1 MKVEQ
6 PLHLPVILPQS
17 PASRQCLNSE
27 VRIKSKKSGYQPD
40 FFLMVGF
47 GRLIKPGTS
56 LNIKKVIKQ
65 NQKLSGEVIGF
76 AGKQALY

>member
-1 MKVEQ
+1 M
-6 PLHLPVILPQS
+6 PL
-17 PASRQCLNSE
+17 SE
-27 VRIKSKKSGYQPD
+27 VCIKSKKSGYQPD